1 MTYIKKLVMHGFKSF
16 PRKTEIPFTPEI
28 NVILGPNGSGKSNIS
43 DALCFVLG
51 RLGTKSLRAAK
62 AGNLIFMGTKVAS
75 PAKEAIVEIV
85 LDNSNK
91 TFSLDSNEVIIK
103 RIVRKNGQSIY
114 KINNETKTR
123 QEVLTL
129 MAQAGIDPN
138 GFNIILQGEI
148 QNFVRMRPEE
158 RKKIIEEV
166 SGISIYESR
175 KEKSLRELEKTDE
188 KLKEVNSILRERTI
202 YLNNLEKERQQALRY
217 KKLES
222 DIKKFK
228 ASIIYSDLTKNK
240 KQIEEINLG
249 ITDKNTEIE
258 KIKKTILKIKA
269 VIVDFETKISS
280 INSTIQNSTGL
291 EQEKLNQEIANIRAE
306 LAGTNVR
313 LENYEKKLFTISNQ
327 KNELKRIIDE
337 AESEID
343 GFRTSSGAKK
353 QNQVKQKNIELKK
366 AELEKLETA
375 RKKFYLAKSDFKAA
389 KERIEDKETTLQNY
403 LNESEFLLKQ
413 IKALSTNL
421 FDKKT
426 DTKKI
431 GDLKFS
437 LEEKQQIL
445 ESLNKKEREF
455 EKNSFAKEVA
465 IENQNKLIEKIS
477 GMDVCPLCKSKI
489 THQHVGTI
497 RQETL
502 PKIEILKKEINNAD
516 KELKE
521 IYNKKEILKQDIE
534 QIGSEISKREAD
546 LTILSNIEN
555 KKEQIKKMQEMI
567 NNIKSELG
575 GLMQTRV
582 ELEKLINKNLN
593 IEEKCE
599 ELRIE
604 VQEVSLLKKEID
616 FSSEVSFKQ
625 RELERSKISLK
636 QIFREE
642 EENYLEIEEL
652 KKVLNKKQDLLEK
665 KKKQEEELSKNFQ
678 KFLSE
683 RDGYQEKIRGNE
695 REILEKQNLVYNSE
709 QKIND
714 LKIEKARFAAIIE
727 NLESEMENFKEV
739 EIIRTSKESLVE
751 KLSRAQEIILKIGSV
766 NLRSLEIY
774 DSIKKE
780 YDLINEKV
788 SIVDKE
794 KQGILKIIHEIDIK
808 KKKTFFQTFNS
819 LNEIF
824 SRIFSQLS
832 TKGNVSLELEDRK
845 NPFEGGVGIFVK
857 TGHGKYF
864 DVTSLSGG
872 EQTLVALSLIFA
884 IQELRPYYFYILDE
898 IDAALDKRNS
908 ERLAELLKKYMR
920 KGQYI
925 VITHND
931 EVITNAT
938 NLYGLSMYEGVSKVI
953 SLRV

>member
-1 MTYIKKLVMHGFKSF
+1 
-16 PRKTEIPFTPEI
+16 
-28 NVILGPNGSGKSNIS
+28 
-43 DALCFVLG
+43 
-51 RLGTKSLRAAK
+51 
-62 AGNLIFMGTKVAS
+62 
-75 PAKEAIVEIV
+75 
-85 LDNSNK
+85 
-91 TFSLDSNEVIIK
+91 
-103 RIVRKNGQSIY
+103 
-114 KINNETKTR
+114 
-123 QEVLTL
+123 
-129 MAQAGIDPN
+129 
-138 GFNIILQGEI
+138 
-148 QNFVRMRPEE
+148 
-158 RKKIIEEV
+158 
-166 SGISIYESR
+166 
-175 KEKSLRELEKTDE
+175 
-188 KLKEVNSILRERTI
+188 
-202 YLNNLEKERQQALRY
+202 
-217 KKLES
+217 
-222 DIKKFK
+222 
-228 ASIIYSDLTKNK
+228 
-240 KQIEEINLG
+240 
-249 ITDKNTEIE
+249 
-258 KIKKTILKIKA
+258 
-269 VIVDFETKISS
+269 
-280 INSTIQNSTGL
+280 
-291 EQEKLNQEIANIRAE
+291 
-306 LAGTNVR
+306 
-313 LENYEKKLFTISNQ
+313 
-327 KNELKRIIDE
+327 
-337 AESEID
+337 
-343 GFRTSSGAKK
+343 
-353 QNQVKQKNIELKK
+353 
-366 AELEKLETA
+366 
-375 RKKFYLAKSDFKAA
+375 
-389 KERIEDKETTLQNY
+389 
-403 LNESEFLLKQ
+403 
-413 IKALSTNL
+413 
-421 FDKKT
+421 
-426 DTKKI
+426 
-431 GDLKFS
+431 
-437 LEEKQQIL
+437 
-445 ESLNKKEREF
+445 
-455 EKNSFAKEVA
+455 
-465 IENQNKLIEKIS
+465 
-477 GMDVCPLCKSKI
+477 
-489 THQHVGTI
+489 
-497 RQETL
+497 
-502 PKIEILKKEINNAD
+502 
-516 KELKE
+516 
-521 IYNKKEILKQDIE
+521 LKQDIE

-898 IDAALDKRNS
+898 IDAALDKRNAS
-908 ERLAELLKKYMR
+908 RLAEFLKKYAQ
-920 KGQYI
+920 KGQYV
-925 VITHND
+925 VISHND
-931 EVITNAT
+931 EIITNAAT
-938 NLYGLSMYEGVSKVI
+938 LFGVSMHEGI
-953 SLRV
+953 SKLTTLRV